1 VQSCQKHQLLPAMA
15 LSVGIFLAAV
25 ALPSPALGQDLNA
38 ALSNAE
44 SKAASAE
51 AEIGQAQARVGPAA
65 ARYKATSKRAQPAQ
79 QAAAAARLRM
89 RGMKAAIAV
98 RRRSAAAQVA
108 RIESEHRSEVAEHD
122 EAVRGGIDLALA
134 ALLAAAIAL
143 GWGWFRASAAV
154 AWLTRVQ
161 LGQAIG
167 LCLGG
172 GFVLFLV
179 GAAIA
184 GAGGLT
190 GVLGVF
196 IALTGPVFA
205 VAFLLARHSA
215 EVQSGRE
222 KPLLRRERA
231 PQWLMRGLAGLLGV
245 ICLAGLASAIFASG
259 PGTEVVSAQVRSEAS
274 GTVGAARKRRL
285 AVAETKTAALGQQ
298 ASRRG
303 SKQSAAQAVLRK
315 ARQGLGAAKSRLAA
329 AEQSARSYSH
339 QIEVAYKQEVRE
351 REKEEAKAQIEAEKQ
366 AEREAE
372 EAEEESEGEECDPN
386 YAGACLKPNVSDYD
400 CIGGSGNGPYYTGEV
415 TVVGVDHYGLD
426 ANGNGIGCEGE

>member
-1 VQSCQKHQLLPAMA
+1 MQSCQKHQLLPAMA

-172 GFVLFLV
+172 GFVLLLV
-179 GAAIA
+179 GGGVAGTSGLAA
-184 GAGGLT
+184 
-190 GVLGVF
+190 VLGAF
-196 IALTGPVFA
+196 IAVLGPVLA
-205 VAFLLARHSA
+205 AAFLLARHSA
-215 EVQSGRE
+215 EVQAGRE

-231 PQWLMRGLAGLLGV
+231 PQWLMRGLTAVMLV
-245 ICLAGLASAIFASG
+245 ICLAGLASAVFASG
-259 PGTEVVSAQVRSEAS
+259 PGAEVVAAQVRSEAS
-274 GTVGAARKRRL
+274 GAVGAATKRKLAAAEAKAAVLGRR
-285 AVAETKTAALGQQ
+285 AARLG
-298 ASRRG
+298 A
-303 SKQSAAQAVLRK
+303 KQSAAQTVLRE
-315 ARQGLGAAKSRLAA
+315 ARNELGAVESRLVH
-329 AEQSARSYSH
+329 AEGSARYYSRR
-339 QIEVAYKQEVRE
+339 IEIVYRREVRE
-351 REKEEAKAQIEAEKQ
+351 REREEQKAIAEAKRRAKKGVQEA
-366 AEREAE
+366 AE
-372 EAEEESEGEECDPN
+372 GCDPN
-386 YAGACLKPNVSDYD
+386 YTGACLDPNAEDYD
-400 CIGGSGNGPYYTGEV
+400 CIGGSGNGPLYTGEV
-415 TVVGVDHYGLD
+415 TVVGEDHFGLD
-426 ANGNGIGCEGE
+426 ANGNGIGCEAE